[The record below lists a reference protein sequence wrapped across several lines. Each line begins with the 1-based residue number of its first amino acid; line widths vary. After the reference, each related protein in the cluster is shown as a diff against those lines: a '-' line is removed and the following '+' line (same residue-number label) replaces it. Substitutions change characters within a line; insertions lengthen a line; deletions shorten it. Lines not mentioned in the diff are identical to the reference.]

1 MFNKDSLSGLLQQAQ
16 KMQESMQEAQNKLL
30 ALEVQGEAGA
40 GLVKIKMRGDKSVLK
55 VEIDPSVMNDKE
67 MLEDLIAAAFNDTQK
82 KLDKH
87 SAKEMSKLTGGLPT
101 YMLKDFKLPF

>member
-16 KMQESMQEAQNKLL
+16 KMQESMQEAQKKLT
-30 ALEVQGEAGA
+30 ALEVQGNAGA

-55 VEIDPSVMNDKE
+55 VDIDPSVMNDKD

-87 SAKEMSKLTGGLPT
+87 SADEMSKLTSGLPT
-101 YMLKDFKLPF
+101 DMLKDFKLPF